1 MSTDYDGAIDPLST
15 KYWETQPTTSE
26 PSAPTEAMNAG
37 SAGGGAPKTAK
48 SMAPPPVPTDAFAA
62 LGALTAAQGGGAG
75 NGTSSAHGTAGKAD
89 PKKAVVAA
97 EFLGD
102 FKKAI
107 MQYSKLSKLG
117 IVEILSAEFEKCTK
131 SQIKNS
137 LEAMAERTGA
147 GQHKTW
153 KLKDGVA
160 L

>member
-1 MSTDYDGAIDPLST
+1 MRA
-15 KYWETQPTTSE
+15 PTT
-26 PSAPTEAMNAG
+26 ANGTNGVTANG
-37 SAGGGAPKTAK
+37 STAK
-48 SMAPPPVPTDAFAA
+48 QDT
-62 LGALTAAQGGGAG
+62 
-75 NGTSSAHGTAGKAD
+75 
-89 PKKAVVAA
+89 KKAVVAT
-97 EFLGD
+97 EFVED

-107 MQYSKLSKLG
+107 MQYAKLSKLG

-153 KLKDGVA
+153 KLKNDVA